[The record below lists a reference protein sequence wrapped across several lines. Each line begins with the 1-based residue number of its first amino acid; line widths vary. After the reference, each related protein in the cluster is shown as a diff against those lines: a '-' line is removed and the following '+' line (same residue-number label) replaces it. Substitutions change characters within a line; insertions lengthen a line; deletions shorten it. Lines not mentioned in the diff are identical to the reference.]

1 MLFRG
6 LKSTRLSLDLVIFE
20 EFRILAT
27 TLQTFFCDLGREL
40 ITIKTMDFKYSLND
54 RPRAVAMVMY
64 ALQWLLIAVPI
75 VLTSAFVARMQYDTL
90 AEQTLYTQKLFA
102 VMGLTMIVQSLWGHR
117 LPLVAGPA
125 AVLLVGVMAAL
136 DASPAVIYTSMAVG
150 GTLVALLA
158 ATGWIKKIQPLF
170 TPRISIVM
178 MALIAFTI
186 VPVFLRLI
194 FADADHYGLSFVMA
208 VVLSIA
214 MAVAN
219 NRLRGMWK
227 SAVVLLALIVGTA
240 AYCAVAGLPSLEGAT
255 AKGVG
260 SLWIAPKFDVGVM
273 LAFLICYIALLINE
287 LGSIQSV
294 SAFVEADDVP
304 KRSTRGVA
312 LTGVMNI
319 VAGAMG
325 VLGPVDY
332 TLSPGVIAA
341 TGCASRY
348 PLVLTGV
355 GLVLCALFP
364 QFVAVLSAIPSPV
377 MGVVLLYL
385 MAAQVAAAFQM
396 SGTAAAAKEF
406 NGALTIGLPIMLAL
420 VVSFMPAEVSAALP
434 AVLRPIVG
442 NGFVMGVIVVMVL
455 EHVIFRKK

>member
-1 MLFRG
+1 
-6 LKSTRLSLDLVIFE
+6 
-20 EFRILAT
+20 
-27 TLQTFFCDLGREL
+27 
-40 ITIKTMDFKYSLND
+40 MDFKYSLND
-54 RPRAVAMVMY
+54 RPRAAAMVMY
-64 ALQWLLIAVPI
+64 AVQWLLIAVPV
-75 VLTSAFVARMQYDTL
+75 VLTSAFVARLQYDTL

-125 AVLLVGVMAAL
+125 AVLLVGVMASI
-136 DASPAVIYTSMAVG
+136 ASSPEVIYTSIAVG
-150 GTLVALLA
+150 GALVALLA
-158 ATGWIKKIQPLF
+158 TTGWIKKLQPLF
-170 TPRISIVM
+170 THRISIVM

-194 FADADHYGLSFVMA
+194 FADAEHYGLSFVMA
-208 VVLSIA
+208 VVLSLA
-214 MAVAN
+214 MVVAN

-227 SAVVLLALIVGTA
+227 SAVVLIALVVGSA
-240 AYCAVAGLPSLEGAT
+240 AYFAFAGLPSLEGAT
-255 AKGVG
+255 AAGAG
-260 SLWIAPKFDVGVM
+260 RLFITPKFDVGVIV
-273 LAFLICYIALLINE
+273 AFLICYIALLINE
-287 LGSIQSV
+287 LGSVQSV
-294 SAFVEADDVP
+294 SAYVEADNVP

-312 LTGVMNI
+312 LTGVMNV

-355 GLVLCALFP
+355 GLVICALFP
-364 QFVAVLSAIPSPV
+364 QLVAMLSAIPSPV

-385 MAAQVAAAFQM
+385 MAAQVAATFQM
-396 SGTAAAAKEF
+396 SGTMSAAKDF

-420 VVSFMPAEVSAALP
+420 VVAFLPAEVSEALP

-442 NGFVMGVIVVMVL
+442 NGFVMGVIVVLVM
-455 EHVIFRKK
+455 EHVIFRKRRNANGGER

>member
-1 MLFRG
+1 
-6 LKSTRLSLDLVIFE
+6 
-20 EFRILAT
+20 
-27 TLQTFFCDLGREL
+27 
-40 ITIKTMDFKYSLND
+40 MDFKYSLND
-54 RPRAVAMVMY
+54 RPRAAAMVMY
-64 ALQWLLIAVPI
+64 AVQWLLIAVPV
-75 VLTSAFVARMQYDTL
+75 VLTSAFVARLQYDTL

-125 AVLLVGVMAAL
+125 AVLLVGVMASISS
-136 DASPAVIYTSMAVG
+136 SPEVIYTSIAVG
-150 GTLVALLA
+150 GALVALLA
-158 ATGWIKKIQPLF
+158 TTGWIKKLQPLF

-194 FADADHYGLSFVMA
+194 FADAEHYGLSFVMA
-208 VVLSIA
+208 LVLSIA
-214 MAVAN
+214 MVVAN

-227 SAVVLLALIVGTA
+227 SAVVLIALVVGSA
-240 AYCAVAGLPSLEGAT
+240 AYFAFAGLPSLEGAT
-255 AKGVG
+255 AAGAG
-260 SLWIAPKFDVGVM
+260 RLFITPKFDVGVIV
-273 LAFLICYIALLINE
+273 AFLICYIALLINE
-287 LGSIQSV
+287 LGSVQSV
-294 SAFVEADDVP
+294 SAYVEADNVP

-312 LTGVMNI
+312 LTGVMNV
-319 VAGAMG
+319 VAGALG

-355 GLVLCALFP
+355 GLVICALFP
-364 QFVAVLSAIPSPV
+364 QLVAVLSAIPSPV

-396 SGTAAAAKEF
+396 SGTMSAAKDF

-420 VVSFMPAEVSAALP
+420 VVAFLPAEVSAALP

-442 NGFVMGVIVVMVL
+442 NGFVMGVIVVLVM
-455 EHVIFRKK
+455 EHVIFRKRGGK

>member
-1 MLFRG
+1 M
-6 LKSTRLSLDLVIFE
+6 
-20 EFRILAT
+20 
-27 TLQTFFCDLGREL
+27 
-40 ITIKTMDFKYSLND
+40 MDFKYSLND

-125 AVLLVGVMAAL
+125 AVLLVGVMAAM

-150 GTLVALLA
+150 GGVVALLA

-194 FADADHYGLSFVMA
+194 FADANHYMLSFAMA

-219 NRLRGMWK
+219 NCLRGMWK
-227 SAVVLLALIVGTA
+227 SVMVLLALIVGTA
-240 AYCAVAGLPSLEGAT
+240 VYCAVAGLPSLEGAT
-255 AKGVG
+255 AVSEG
-260 SLWIAPKFDVGVM
+260 SIFLAPKFDVGVIV
-273 LAFLICYIALLINE
+273 AFLICYVALLINE
-287 LGSIQSV
+287 LGSVQSV
-294 SAFVEADDVP
+294 AAYVEADDVP

-312 LTGVMNI
+312 MTGVMNV
-319 VAGAMG
+319 VAGLLG

-348 PLVLTGV
+348 PLALTGV
-355 GLVLCALFP
+355 GLVICALFP
-364 QFVAVLSAIPSPV
+364 QLVAVLAAIPSPV

-385 MAAQVAAAFQM
+385 MAAQVAASFQM
-396 SGTAAAAKEF
+396 SGTATAAKDF
-406 NGALTIGLPIMLAL
+406 NGALTIGLPIMLSL
-420 VVSFMPAEVSAALP
+420 VISFMPAEVTAIIPSF
-434 AVLRPIVG
+434 LRPILG
-442 NGFVMGVIVVMVL
+442 NGFVMGVIVVLLL
-455 EHVIFRKK
+455 EHVIFRPRRNSNRPITDKE

>member
-1 MLFRG
+1 
-6 LKSTRLSLDLVIFE
+6 
-20 EFRILAT
+20 
-27 TLQTFFCDLGREL
+27 
-40 ITIKTMDFKYSLND
+40 MDFKYSLND
-54 RPRAVAMVMY
+54 RPRAAAMVMY
-64 ALQWLLIAVPI
+64 AVQWLLIAVPV
-75 VLTSAFVARMQYDTL
+75 VLTSAFVARLQYDTL

-125 AVLLVGVMAAL
+125 AVLLVGVMASISS
-136 DASPAVIYTSMAVG
+136 SPEVIYTSIAVG
-150 GTLVALLA
+150 GALVALLA
-158 ATGWIKKIQPLF
+158 TTGWIKKLQPLF

-194 FADADHYGLSFVMA
+194 FADTEHYGLSFVMA
-208 VVLSIA
+208 LVLSIA

-219 NRLRGMWK
+219 NSLRGMWK
-227 SAVVLLALIVGTA
+227 SAVVLIALVVGS
-240 AYCAVAGLPSLEGAT
+240 AVYFAFAGLPSLEGAT
-255 AKGVG
+255 AAGAG
-260 SLWIAPKFDVGVM
+260 RLFITPKFDVGVIV
-273 LAFLICYIALLINE
+273 AFLICYIALLINE

-294 SAFVEADDVP
+294 SAYVEADNVP

-312 LTGVMNI
+312 LTGVMNV

-355 GLVLCALFP
+355 GLVICALFP
-364 QFVAVLSAIPSPV
+364 QLVAVLSAIPSPV

-385 MAAQVAAAFQM
+385 MAAQVAATFQM
-396 SGTAAAAKEF
+396 SGTMSAARDF

-420 VVSFMPAEVSAALP
+420 VVSFLPAEVSAALP

-442 NGFVMGVIVVMVL
+442 NGFVMGVIVVLVM
-455 EHVIFRKK
+455 EHVIFRKRRNDEK

>member
-1 MLFRG
+1 
-6 LKSTRLSLDLVIFE
+6 
-20 EFRILAT
+20 
-27 TLQTFFCDLGREL
+27 
-40 ITIKTMDFKYSLND
+40 MDFKYSLND
-54 RPRAVAMVMY
+54 RPRVVPMIMY

-75 VLTSAFVARMQYDTL
+75 VLTSAFVARLQYDTL

-125 AVLLVGVMAAL
+125 AVLLVGVMASISS
-136 DASPAVIYTSMAVG
+136 SPEVIYTSIAVG
-150 GTLVALLA
+150 GALVALLA
-158 ATGWIKKIQPLF
+158 TTGWIKKLQPLF

-194 FADADHYGLSFVMA
+194 FADAEHYGLSFVMA
-208 VVLSIA
+208 LVLSIA
-214 MAVAN
+214 MVVAN

-227 SAVVLLALIVGTA
+227 SAVVLIALVVGSA
-240 AYCAVAGLPSLEGAT
+240 AYFAFAGLPSLEGAT
-255 AKGVG
+255 AAGAG
-260 SLWIAPKFDVGVM
+260 RLFITPKFDVGVIV
-273 LAFLICYIALLINE
+273 AFLICYIALLINE
-287 LGSIQSV
+287 LGSVQSV
-294 SAFVEADDVP
+294 SAYVEADNVP

-312 LTGVMNI
+312 LTGVMNV
-319 VAGAMG
+319 VAGALG

-355 GLVLCALFP
+355 GLVICALFP
-364 QFVAVLSAIPSPV
+364 QLVAVLSAIPSPV

-396 SGTAAAAKEF
+396 SGTMSAAKDF

-420 VVSFMPAEVSAALP
+420 VVAFLPAEVSAALP

-442 NGFVMGVIVVMVL
+442 NGFVMGVIVVLVM
-455 EHVIFRKK
+455 EHVIFRKRRNDEK

>member
-1 MLFRG
+1 M
-6 LKSTRLSLDLVIFE
+6 
-20 EFRILAT
+20 
-27 TLQTFFCDLGREL
+27 
-40 ITIKTMDFKYSLND
+40 MDFKYSLND

-75 VLTSAFVARMQYDTL
+75 VLTSAFVARVQYDTL

-150 GTLVALLA
+150 GGVVALLA

-194 FADADHYGLSFVMA
+194 FADANHYVLSFAMA

-219 NRLRGMWK
+219 NCLRGMWK
-227 SAVVLLALIVGTA
+227 SVMVLLALLVGTA
-240 AYCAVAGLPSLEGAT
+240 VYCAVAGLPSLEGAT
-255 AKGVG
+255 SVSEG
-260 SLWIAPKFDVGVM
+260 SIFLAPKFDVGVIV
-273 LAFLICYIALLINE
+273 AFLICYVALLINE
-287 LGSIQSV
+287 LGSVQSV
-294 SAFVEADDVP
+294 SAYVEADDVP

-312 LTGVMNI
+312 MTGVMNV
-319 VAGAMG
+319 VAGLLG

-355 GLVLCALFP
+355 GLVVCALSP
-364 QFVAVLSAIPSPV
+364 QLVAVLAAIPSPV

-385 MAAQVAAAFQM
+385 MAAQVAASFQM
-396 SGTAAAAKEF
+396 SGTATAAKDF
-406 NGALTIGLPIMLAL
+406 NGALTIGLPIMLSL
-420 VVSFMPAEVSAALP
+420 VISFMPAEVTAIIPSF
-434 AVLRPIVG
+434 LRPILG
-442 NGFVMGVIVVMVL
+442 NGFVMGVVVVLLL
-455 EHVIFRKK
+455 EHVIFRPRRNSNRPTTDKE

>member
-1 MLFRG
+1 
-6 LKSTRLSLDLVIFE
+6 
-20 EFRILAT
+20 
-27 TLQTFFCDLGREL
+27 
-40 ITIKTMDFKYSLND
+40 MDFKYSLND
-54 RPRAVAMVMY
+54 RPRAAAMVMY
-64 ALQWLLIAVPI
+64 AVQWLLIAVPV
-75 VLTSAFVARMQYDTL
+75 VLTSAFVARLQYDTL

-125 AVLLVGVMAAL
+125 AVLLVGVMASISS
-136 DASPAVIYTSMAVG
+136 SPEVIYTSIAVG
-150 GTLVALLA
+150 GALVALLA
-158 ATGWIKKIQPLF
+158 TTGWIKKLQPLF

-194 FADADHYGLSFVMA
+194 FADAEHYGLSFVMA
-208 VVLSIA
+208 LVLSIA
-214 MAVAN
+214 MVVAN

-227 SAVVLLALIVGTA
+227 SAVVLIALVVGSA
-240 AYCAVAGLPSLEGAT
+240 AYFAFAGLPSLEGAT
-255 AKGVG
+255 AAGAG
-260 SLWIAPKFDVGVM
+260 RMFITPKFDVGVIV
-273 LAFLICYIALLINE
+273 AFLICYIALLINE
-287 LGSIQSV
+287 LGSVQSV
-294 SAFVEADDVP
+294 SAYVEADNVP

-312 LTGVMNI
+312 LTGVMNV

-355 GLVLCALFP
+355 GLVICALFP
-364 QFVAVLSAIPSPV
+364 QLVAVLSAIPSPV

-396 SGTAAAAKEF
+396 SGTMSAAKDF

-420 VVSFMPAEVSAALP
+420 VVAFLPAEVSEALP

-442 NGFVMGVIVVMVL
+442 NGFVMGVIVVLVM
-455 EHVIFRKK
+455 EHVIFRKRRNANGVER

>member
-1 MLFRG
+1 
-6 LKSTRLSLDLVIFE
+6 
-20 EFRILAT
+20 
-27 TLQTFFCDLGREL
+27 
-40 ITIKTMDFKYSLND
+40 MDFKYSLND
-54 RPRAVAMVMY
+54 RPRVAAMVMY
-64 ALQWLLIAVPI
+64 AVQWLLIAVPV
-75 VLTSAFVARMQYDTL
+75 VLTSAFVARLQYDTL

-125 AVLLVGVMAAL
+125 AVLLVGVMASI
-136 DASPAVIYTSMAVG
+136 ASSPEVIYTSIAVG
-150 GTLVALLA
+150 GALVALLA
-158 ATGWIKKIQPLF
+158 TTGWIKKLQPLF

-194 FADADHYGLSFVMA
+194 FADAEHYGLSFVMA
-208 VVLSIA
+208 LVLSIA
-214 MAVAN
+214 MVVAN

-227 SAVVLLALIVGTA
+227 SAVVLIALVVGSA
-240 AYCAVAGLPSLEGAT
+240 AYFAFAGLPSLEGAT
-255 AKGVG
+255 AAGAG
-260 SLWIAPKFDVGVM
+260 RLFITPKFDVGVIV
-273 LAFLICYIALLINE
+273 AFLICYIALLINE
-287 LGSIQSV
+287 LGSVQSV
-294 SAFVEADDVP
+294 SAYVEADNVP

-312 LTGVMNI
+312 LTGVMNV

-355 GLVLCALFP
+355 GLVICALFP
-364 QFVAVLSAIPSPV
+364 QLVAVLSAIPSPV

-396 SGTAAAAKEF
+396 SGTMSAAKDF

-420 VVSFMPAEVSAALP
+420 VVAFLPAEVSAALP

-442 NGFVMGVIVVMVL
+442 NGFVMGVIVVLVM
-455 EHVIFRKK
+455 EHVIFRKRRNGEK

>member
-1 MLFRG
+1 
-6 LKSTRLSLDLVIFE
+6 
-20 EFRILAT
+20 
-27 TLQTFFCDLGREL
+27 
-40 ITIKTMDFKYSLND
+40 MDFKYSLND
-54 RPRAVAMVMY
+54 RPRAAAMVMY
-64 ALQWLLIAVPI
+64 AVQWLLIAVPV
-75 VLTSAFVARMQYDTL
+75 VLTSAFVARLQYDTL

-125 AVLLVGVMAAL
+125 AVLLVGVMASI
-136 DASPAVIYTSMAVG
+136 ASSPEVIYTSIAVG
-150 GTLVALLA
+150 GALVALLA
-158 ATGWIKKIQPLF
+158 TTGWIKKLQPLF

-194 FADADHYGLSFVMA
+194 FADAEHYGLSFVMA
-208 VVLSIA
+208 LVLSIA
-214 MAVAN
+214 MVVAN

-227 SAVVLLALIVGTA
+227 SAVVLIALVVGSA
-240 AYCAVAGLPSLEGAT
+240 AYFAFAGLPSLEGAT
-255 AKGVG
+255 AAGAG
-260 SLWIAPKFDVGVM
+260 RLFITPKFDVGVIV
-273 LAFLICYIALLINE
+273 AFLICYIALLINE
-287 LGSIQSV
+287 LGSVQSV
-294 SAFVEADDVP
+294 SAYVEADNVP

-312 LTGVMNI
+312 LTGVMNV
-319 VAGAMG
+319 VAGALG

-355 GLVLCALFP
+355 GLVICALFP
-364 QFVAVLSAIPSPV
+364 QLVALLSAIPSPV

-396 SGTAAAAKEF
+396 SGTMSAARDF

-420 VVSFMPAEVSAALP
+420 VVAFLPAEVSAALP

-442 NGFVMGVIVVMVL
+442 NGFVMGVIVVLVM
-455 EHVIFRKK
+455 EHVIFRKRRNDEK

>member
-1 MLFRG
+1 
-6 LKSTRLSLDLVIFE
+6 
-20 EFRILAT
+20 
-27 TLQTFFCDLGREL
+27 
-40 ITIKTMDFKYSLND
+40 MDFKYSLND
-54 RPRAVAMVMY
+54 RPRAAAMVMY
-64 ALQWLLIAVPI
+64 AVQWLLIAVPV
-75 VLTSAFVARMQYDTL
+75 VLTSAFVARLQYDTL

-125 AVLLVGVMAAL
+125 AVLLVGVMASI
-136 DASPAVIYTSMAVG
+136 ASSPEVIYTSIAVG
-150 GTLVALLA
+150 GALVALLA
-158 ATGWIKKIQPLF
+158 TTGWIKKLQPLF

-194 FADADHYGLSFVMA
+194 FADAEHYGLSFVMA
-208 VVLSIA
+208 LVLSIA
-214 MAVAN
+214 MVVAN

-227 SAVVLLALIVGTA
+227 SAVVLIALVVGSA
-240 AYCAVAGLPSLEGAT
+240 AYFAFAGLPSLEGAT
-255 AKGVG
+255 AAGAG
-260 SLWIAPKFDVGVM
+260 RLFITPKFDVGVIV
-273 LAFLICYIALLINE
+273 AFLICYIALLINE
-287 LGSIQSV
+287 LGSVQSV
-294 SAFVEADDVP
+294 SAYVEADNVP

-312 LTGVMNI
+312 LTGVMNV

-355 GLVLCALFP
+355 GLVICALFP
-364 QFVAVLSAIPSPV
+364 QLVAVLSAIPSPV

-396 SGTAAAAKEF
+396 SGTMSAAKDF

-420 VVSFMPAEVSAALP
+420 VVAFLPTEVSAALP

-442 NGFVMGVIVVMVL
+442 NGFVMGVIVVLVM
-455 EHVIFRKK
+455 EHVIFRKRGGK

>member
-1 MLFRG
+1 
-6 LKSTRLSLDLVIFE
+6 
-20 EFRILAT
+20 
-27 TLQTFFCDLGREL
+27 
-40 ITIKTMDFKYSLND
+40 MDFKYSLND
-54 RPRAVAMVMY
+54 RPRAAAMVMY
-64 ALQWLLIAVPI
+64 AVQWLLIAVPV
-75 VLTSAFVARMQYDTL
+75 VLTSAFVARLQYDTL

-125 AVLLVGVMAAL
+125 AVLLVGVMASI
-136 DASPAVIYTSMAVG
+136 ASSPEVIYTSIAVG
-150 GTLVALLA
+150 GALVALLA
-158 ATGWIKKIQPLF
+158 TTGWIKKLQPLF

-194 FADADHYGLSFVMA
+194 FADAEHYGLSFVMA
-208 VVLSIA
+208 LVLSIA
-214 MAVAN
+214 MVVAN

-227 SAVVLLALIVGTA
+227 SAVVLIALVVGSA
-240 AYCAVAGLPSLEGAT
+240 AYFAFAGLPSLEGAT
-255 AKGVG
+255 AAGAG
-260 SLWIAPKFDVGVM
+260 RLFITPKFDVGVIV
-273 LAFLICYIALLINE
+273 AFLICYIALLINE
-287 LGSIQSV
+287 LGSVQSV
-294 SAFVEADDVP
+294 SAYVEADNVP

-312 LTGVMNI
+312 LTGVMNV

-355 GLVLCALFP
+355 GLVICALFP
-364 QFVAVLSAIPSPV
+364 QLVALLSAIPSPV

-396 SGTAAAAKEF
+396 SGTMSAAKDF

-420 VVSFMPAEVSAALP
+420 VVAFLPAEVSAALP

-442 NGFVMGVIVVMVL
+442 NGFVMGVIVVLVM
-455 EHVIFRKK
+455 EHVIFRKRGGK

>member
-1 MLFRG
+1 
-6 LKSTRLSLDLVIFE
+6 
-20 EFRILAT
+20 
-27 TLQTFFCDLGREL
+27 
-40 ITIKTMDFKYSLND
+40 MDFKYSLND
-54 RPRAVAMVMY
+54 RPRAAAMVMY
-64 ALQWLLIAVPI
+64 AVQWLLIAVPV
-75 VLTSAFVARMQYDTL
+75 VLTSAFVARLQYDTL

-125 AVLLVGVMAAL
+125 AVLLVGVMASISS
-136 DASPAVIYTSMAVG
+136 SPEVIYTSIAVG
-150 GTLVALLA
+150 GALVALLA
-158 ATGWIKKIQPLF
+158 TTGWIKKLQPLF

-194 FADADHYGLSFVMA
+194 FADAEHYGLSFVMA
-208 VVLSIA
+208 LVLSIA
-214 MAVAN
+214 MVVAN

-227 SAVVLLALIVGTA
+227 SVVVLIALVVGSA
-240 AYCAVAGLPSLEGAT
+240 AYFAFAGLPSLEGAT
-255 AKGVG
+255 AAGAG
-260 SLWIAPKFDVGVM
+260 RLFITPKFDVGVIV
-273 LAFLICYIALLINE
+273 AFLICYIALLINE
-287 LGSIQSV
+287 LGSVQSV
-294 SAFVEADDVP
+294 SAYVEADNVP

-312 LTGVMNI
+312 LTGVMNV
-319 VAGAMG
+319 VAGALG

-355 GLVLCALFP
+355 GLVICALFP
-364 QFVAVLSAIPSPV
+364 QLVAVLSAIPSPV

-385 MAAQVAAAFQM
+385 MGAQVAAAFQM
-396 SGTAAAAKEF
+396 SGTMSAAKDF

-420 VVSFMPAEVSAALP
+420 VVAFLPAEVSAALP

-442 NGFVMGVIVVMVL
+442 NGFVMGVIVVLVM
-455 EHVIFRKK
+455 EHVIFRKRRN

>member
-1 MLFRG
+1 
-6 LKSTRLSLDLVIFE
+6 
-20 EFRILAT
+20 
-27 TLQTFFCDLGREL
+27 
-40 ITIKTMDFKYSLND
+40 MDFKYSLND
-54 RPRAVAMVMY
+54 RPRAAAMVMY
-64 ALQWLLIAVPI
+64 AVQWLLIAVPV
-75 VLTSAFVARMQYDTL
+75 VLTSAFVARLQYDTL

-125 AVLLVGVMAAL
+125 AVLLVGVMASISS
-136 DASPAVIYTSMAVG
+136 SPEVIYTSIAVG
-150 GTLVALLA
+150 GALVALLA
-158 ATGWIKKIQPLF
+158 TTGWIKKLQPLF

-194 FADADHYGLSFVMA
+194 FADAEHYGLSFVMA
-208 VVLSIA
+208 LVLSIA
-214 MAVAN
+214 MVVAN

-227 SAVVLLALIVGTA
+227 SAVVLIALVVGSA
-240 AYCAVAGLPSLEGAT
+240 AYFAFAGLPSLEGAT
-255 AKGVG
+255 AAGAG
-260 SLWIAPKFDVGVM
+260 RLFITPKFDVGVIV
-273 LAFLICYIALLINE
+273 AFLICYIALLINE
-287 LGSIQSV
+287 LGSVQSV
-294 SAFVEADDVP
+294 SAYVEADNVP

-312 LTGVMNI
+312 LTGVMNV

-355 GLVLCALFP
+355 GLVICALFP
-364 QFVAVLSAIPSPV
+364 QLVAMLSAIPSPV

-396 SGTAAAAKEF
+396 SGTMSAAKDF

-420 VVSFMPAEVSAALP
+420 VVAFLPAEVSTALP

-442 NGFVMGVIVVMVL
+442 NGFVMGVIVVLVM
-455 EHVIFRKK
+455 EHVIFRKRRNDEK

>member
-1 MLFRG
+1 
-6 LKSTRLSLDLVIFE
+6 
-20 EFRILAT
+20 
-27 TLQTFFCDLGREL
+27 
-40 ITIKTMDFKYSLND
+40 MDFKYSLND
-54 RPRAVAMVMY
+54 RPRAAAMVMY
-64 ALQWLLIAVPI
+64 AVQWLLIAVPV
-75 VLTSAFVARMQYDTL
+75 VLTSAFVARLQYDTL

-125 AVLLVGVMAAL
+125 AVLLVGVMASI
-136 DASPAVIYTSMAVG
+136 ASSPEVIYTSIAVG
-150 GTLVALLA
+150 GALVALLA
-158 ATGWIKKIQPLF
+158 TTGWIKKLQPLF

-194 FADADHYGLSFVMA
+194 FADAEHYGLSFVMA
-208 VVLSIA
+208 VVLSLA
-214 MAVAN
+214 MVVAN

-227 SAVVLLALIVGTA
+227 SAVVLIALVVGSA
-240 AYCAVAGLPSLEGAT
+240 AYFAFAGLPSLEGAT
-255 AKGVG
+255 AAGAG
-260 SLWIAPKFDVGVM
+260 RLFITPKFDVGVIV
-273 LAFLICYIALLINE
+273 AFLICYIALLINE
-287 LGSIQSV
+287 LGSVQSV
-294 SAFVEADDVP
+294 SAYVEADNVP

-312 LTGVMNI
+312 LTGVMNV

-355 GLVLCALFP
+355 GLVICALFP
-364 QFVAVLSAIPSPV
+364 QLVAVLSAIPSPV

-396 SGTAAAAKEF
+396 SGTMSAAKDF

-420 VVSFMPAEVSAALP
+420 VVAFLPAEVSEALP

-442 NGFVMGVIVVMVL
+442 NGFVMGVIVVLVM
-455 EHVIFRKK
+455 EHVIFRKRRNANGVER

>member
-1 MLFRG
+1 
-6 LKSTRLSLDLVIFE
+6 
-20 EFRILAT
+20 
-27 TLQTFFCDLGREL
+27 
-40 ITIKTMDFKYSLND
+40 MDFKYSLND
-54 RPRAVAMVMY
+54 RPRAAAMVMY
-64 ALQWLLIAVPI
+64 AVQWLLIAVPV
-75 VLTSAFVARMQYDTL
+75 VLTSAFVARLQYDTL

-125 AVLLVGVMAAL
+125 AVLLVGVMASI
-136 DASPAVIYTSMAVG
+136 ASSPEVIYTSIAVG
-150 GTLVALLA
+150 GALVALLA
-158 ATGWIKKIQPLF
+158 TTGWIKKLQPLF

-194 FADADHYGLSFVMA
+194 FADAEHYGLSFVMA
-208 VVLSIA
+208 LVLSIA
-214 MAVAN
+214 MVVAN

-227 SAVVLLALIVGTA
+227 SAVVLIALVVGSA
-240 AYCAVAGLPSLEGAT
+240 AYFAFAGLPSLAGAT
-255 AKGVG
+255 AAGAG
-260 SLWIAPKFDVGVM
+260 RLFITPKFDVGVIV
-273 LAFLICYIALLINE
+273 AFLICYIALLINE
-287 LGSIQSV
+287 LGSVQSV
-294 SAFVEADDVP
+294 SAYVEADNVP

-312 LTGVMNI
+312 LTGVMNV
-319 VAGAMG
+319 VAGALG

-355 GLVLCALFP
+355 GLVICALFP
-364 QFVAVLSAIPSPV
+364 QLVAVLSAIPSPV

-396 SGTAAAAKEF
+396 SGTMSAAKDF

-420 VVSFMPAEVSAALP
+420 VVAFLPAEVSAALP

-442 NGFVMGVIVVMVL
+442 NGFVMGVIVVLVM
-455 EHVIFRKK
+455 EHVIFRKRRNDEK

>member
-1 MLFRG
+1 
-6 LKSTRLSLDLVIFE
+6 
-20 EFRILAT
+20 
-27 TLQTFFCDLGREL
+27 
-40 ITIKTMDFKYSLND
+40 MDFKYSLND
-54 RPRAVAMVMY
+54 RPRAAAMVMY
-64 ALQWLLIAVPI
+64 AVQWLLIAVPV
-75 VLTSAFVARMQYDTL
+75 VLTSAFVARLQYDTL

-125 AVLLVGVMAAL
+125 AVLLVGVMASISS
-136 DASPAVIYTSMAVG
+136 SPEVIYTSIAVG
-150 GTLVALLA
+150 GALVALLA
-158 ATGWIKKIQPLF
+158 TTGWIKKLQPLF

-194 FADADHYGLSFVMA
+194 FADAEHYGLSFVMSL
-208 VVLSIA
+208 VLSIA
-214 MAVAN
+214 MVVAN

-227 SAVVLLALIVGTA
+227 SAVVLIALVVGSA
-240 AYCAVAGLPSLEGAT
+240 AYFAFAGLPSLEGAT
-255 AKGVG
+255 AAGAG
-260 SLWIAPKFDVGVM
+260 RLFITPKFDVGVIV
-273 LAFLICYIALLINE
+273 AFLICYIALLINE
-287 LGSIQSV
+287 LGSVQSV
-294 SAFVEADDVP
+294 SAYVEADNVP

-312 LTGVMNI
+312 LTGVMNV

-355 GLVLCALFP
+355 GLVICALFP
-364 QFVAVLSAIPSPV
+364 QLVAVLSAIPSPV

-396 SGTAAAAKEF
+396 SGTMSAAKDF

-420 VVSFMPAEVSAALP
+420 VVAFLPAEVSAALP

-442 NGFVMGVIVVMVL
+442 NGFVMGVIVVLVM
-455 EHVIFRKK
+455 EHVIFRKRGGK

>member
-1 MLFRG
+1 
-6 LKSTRLSLDLVIFE
+6 
-20 EFRILAT
+20 
-27 TLQTFFCDLGREL
+27 
-40 ITIKTMDFKYSLND
+40 MDFKYSLND
-54 RPRAVAMVMY
+54 RPRAAAMVMY
-64 ALQWLLIAVPI
+64 AVQWLLIAVPV
-75 VLTSAFVARMQYDTL
+75 VLTSAFVARLQYDTL

-125 AVLLVGVMAAL
+125 AVLLVGVMASISS
-136 DASPAVIYTSMAVG
+136 SPEVIYTSIAVG
-150 GTLVALLA
+150 GALVALLA
-158 ATGWIKKIQPLF
+158 TTGWIKKLQPLF

-194 FADADHYGLSFVMA
+194 FADAEHYGLSFVMA
-208 VVLSIA
+208 LVLSIA
-214 MAVAN
+214 MVVAN

-227 SAVVLLALIVGTA
+227 SAVVLIALVVGSA
-240 AYCAVAGLPSLEGAT
+240 AYFAFAGLPSLEGAT
-255 AKGVG
+255 AAGAG
-260 SLWIAPKFDVGVM
+260 RLFITPKFDVGVIV
-273 LAFLICYIALLINE
+273 AFLICYVALLINE
-287 LGSIQSV
+287 LGSVQSV
-294 SAFVEADDVP
+294 SAYVEADNVP

-312 LTGVMNI
+312 LTGVMNV

-355 GLVLCALFP
+355 GLVICALFP
-364 QFVAVLSAIPSPV
+364 QLVAVLSAIPSPV

-396 SGTAAAAKEF
+396 SGTMSAARDF

-420 VVSFMPAEVSAALP
+420 VVAFLPAEVSAALP

-442 NGFVMGVIVVMVL
+442 NGFVMGVIVVLVM
-455 EHVIFRKK
+455 EHVIFRKRGGK

>member
-1 MLFRG
+1 
-6 LKSTRLSLDLVIFE
+6 
-20 EFRILAT
+20 
-27 TLQTFFCDLGREL
+27 
-40 ITIKTMDFKYSLND
+40 MDFKYSLND
-54 RPRAVAMVMY
+54 RPRAAAMVMY
-64 ALQWLLIAVPI
+64 AVQWLLIAVPV
-75 VLTSAFVARMQYDTL
+75 VLTSAFVARLQYDTL

-125 AVLLVGVMAAL
+125 AVLLVGVMASI
-136 DASPAVIYTSMAVG
+136 ASSPEVIYTSIAVG
-150 GTLVALLA
+150 GALVALLA
-158 ATGWIKKIQPLF
+158 TTGWIKKLQPLF

-194 FADADHYGLSFVMA
+194 FADAEHYGLSFVMA
-208 VVLSIA
+208 LVLSIA
-214 MAVAN
+214 MVVAN

-227 SAVVLLALIVGTA
+227 SAVVLIALVVGSA
-240 AYCAVAGLPSLEGAT
+240 AYFAFAGLPSLEGAT
-255 AKGVG
+255 AAGAG
-260 SLWIAPKFDVGVM
+260 RLFITPKFDVGVIV
-273 LAFLICYIALLINE
+273 AFLICYIALLINE
-287 LGSIQSV
+287 LGSVQSV
-294 SAFVEADDVP
+294 SAYVEADNVP

-312 LTGVMNI
+312 LTGVMNV
-319 VAGAMG
+319 VAGALG

-355 GLVLCALFP
+355 GLVICALFP
-364 QFVAVLSAIPSPV
+364 QLVAMLSAIPSPV

-396 SGTAAAAKEF
+396 SGTMSAAKDF

-420 VVSFMPAEVSAALP
+420 VVAFLPAEVSAALP

-442 NGFVMGVIVVMVL
+442 NGFVMGVIVVLVM
-455 EHVIFRKK
+455 EHVIFRKRGGK

>member
-1 MLFRG
+1 
-6 LKSTRLSLDLVIFE
+6 
-20 EFRILAT
+20 
-27 TLQTFFCDLGREL
+27 
-40 ITIKTMDFKYSLND
+40 MDFKYSLND

-64 ALQWLLIAVPI
+64 ALQWLLIAVPV
-75 VLTSAFVARMQYDTL
+75 VLTSAFIARLQYDTL

-125 AVLLVGVMAAL
+125 AVLLVGVMAAM

-150 GTLVALLA
+150 GGVVALLA

-194 FADADHYGLSFVMA
+194 FADANHYVLSFAMA

-219 NRLRGMWK
+219 NCLRGMWK
-227 SAVVLLALIVGTA
+227 SVMVLLALIVGTA
-240 AYCAVAGLPSLEGAT
+240 VYCAVAGLPSLEGAT
-255 AKGVG
+255 AVSEG
-260 SLWIAPKFDVGVM
+260 SIFLAPKFDVGVIV
-273 LAFLICYIALLINE
+273 AFLICYVALLINE
-287 LGSIQSV
+287 LGSVQSV
-294 SAFVEADDVP
+294 AAYVEADDVP

-312 LTGVMNI
+312 MTGVMNV
-319 VAGAMG
+319 VAGLLG

-348 PLVLTGV
+348 PLALTGV
-355 GLVLCALFP
+355 GLVICALFP
-364 QFVAVLSAIPSPV
+364 QLVAVLAAIPSPV

-385 MAAQVAAAFQM
+385 MAAQVAASFQM
-396 SGTAAAAKEF
+396 SGTATAAKDF
-406 NGALTIGLPIMLAL
+406 NGALTIGLPIMLSL
-420 VVSFMPAEVSAALP
+420 VISFMPAEVTAIIPSF
-434 AVLRPIVG
+434 LRPILG
-442 NGFVMGVIVVMVL
+442 NGFVMGVIVVLLL
-455 EHVIFRKK
+455 EHVIFRPRRNSNRPTTDKE

>member
-1 MLFRG
+1 
-6 LKSTRLSLDLVIFE
+6 
-20 EFRILAT
+20 
-27 TLQTFFCDLGREL
+27 
-40 ITIKTMDFKYSLND
+40 MDFKYSLND
-54 RPRAVAMVMY
+54 RPRAAAMVMY
-64 ALQWLLIAVPI
+64 AVQWLLIAVPV
-75 VLTSAFVARMQYDTL
+75 VLTSAFVARLQYDTL

-125 AVLLVGVMAAL
+125 AVLLVGVMASISS
-136 DASPAVIYTSMAVG
+136 SPEVIYTSIAVG
-150 GTLVALLA
+150 GVLVALLA
-158 ATGWIKKIQPLF
+158 TTGWIKKLQPLF

-194 FADADHYGLSFVMA
+194 FADAEHYGLSFVMA
-208 VVLSIA
+208 LVLSIA
-214 MAVAN
+214 MVVAN

-227 SAVVLLALIVGTA
+227 SAVVLIALVVGS
-240 AYCAVAGLPSLEGAT
+240 AVYFAFAGLPSLEGAT
-255 AKGVG
+255 AAGVG
-260 SLWIAPKFDVGVM
+260 RLFITPKFDVGVIV
-273 LAFLICYIALLINE
+273 AFLICYIALLINE
-287 LGSIQSV
+287 LGSVQSV
-294 SAFVEADDVP
+294 SAYVEADNVP

-312 LTGVMNI
+312 LTGVMNV

-355 GLVLCALFP
+355 GLVICALFP
-364 QFVAVLSAIPSPV
+364 QLVAVLSAIPSPV

-396 SGTAAAAKEF
+396 SGTMSVAKDF

-420 VVSFMPAEVSAALP
+420 VVAFLPAEVSAALP

-442 NGFVMGVIVVMVL
+442 NGFVMGVIVVLVM
-455 EHVIFRKK
+455 EHVIFRKKN

>member
-1 MLFRG
+1 
-6 LKSTRLSLDLVIFE
+6 
-20 EFRILAT
+20 
-27 TLQTFFCDLGREL
+27 
-40 ITIKTMDFKYSLND
+40 MDFKYSLND
-54 RPRAVAMVMY
+54 RPRAAAMVMY
-64 ALQWLLIAVPI
+64 ALQWLLIAVPV
-75 VLTSAFVARMQYDTL
+75 VLTSAFIARLQYDTL

-102 VMGLTMIVQSLWGHR
+102 AMGLTMIIQSLWGHR

-125 AVLLVGVMAAL
+125 AVLLVGVMATI
-136 DASPAVIYTSMAVG
+136 DSSPEVIYTSIAVG
-150 GTLVALLA
+150 GALVALLA
-158 ATGWIKKIQPLF
+158 TTGWIKKLQPLF

-194 FADADHYGLSFVMA
+194 FADAEHYGLSLVMA

-219 NRLRGMWK
+219 HRLRGMWK
-227 SAVVLLALIVGTA
+227 SAVVLIALVVGTA
-240 AYCAVAGLPSLEGAT
+240 IYFAIAGLPSLEGAT
-255 AKGVG
+255 AAGAG
-260 SLWIAPKFDVGVM
+260 SLLIRPKFDVGVIV
-273 LAFLICYIALLINE
+273 AFLICYIALLINE

-294 SAFVEADDVP
+294 SAYVEADDVP

-312 LTGVMNI
+312 LTGVMN
-319 VAGAMG
+319 VVSGALG

-364 QFVAVLSAIPSPV
+364 QLVAVLSAIPSPV

-385 MAAQVAAAFQM
+385 MAAQVAATFQM
-396 SGTAAAAKEF
+396 SGTAAAAKDF

-420 VVSFMPAEVSAALP
+420 VVAFLPTEVSAAIP
-434 AVLRPIVG
+434 SVLRPIVG
-442 NGFVMGVIVVMVL
+442 NGFVMGVIVVVVL
-455 EHVIFRKK
+455 EHVIFRKRGTK

>member
-1 MLFRG
+1 M
-6 LKSTRLSLDLVIFE
+6 
-20 EFRILAT
+20 
-27 TLQTFFCDLGREL
+27 
-40 ITIKTMDFKYSLND
+40 
-54 RPRAVAMVMY
+54 
-64 ALQWLLIAVPI
+64 
-75 VLTSAFVARMQYDTL
+75 
-90 AEQTLYTQKLFA
+90 
-102 VMGLTMIVQSLWGHR
+102 
-117 LPLVAGPA
+117 
-125 AVLLVGVMAAL
+125 
-136 DASPAVIYTSMAVG
+136 
-150 GTLVALLA
+150 
-158 ATGWIKKIQPLF
+158 
-170 TPRISIVM
+170 
-178 MALIAFTI
+178 
-186 VPVFLRLI
+186 
-194 FADADHYGLSFVMA
+194 
-208 VVLSIA
+208 
-214 MAVAN
+214 
-219 NRLRGMWK
+219 
-227 SAVVLLALIVGTA
+227 
-240 AYCAVAGLPSLEGAT
+240 AGLPSLEGAT

-364 QFVAVLSAIPSPV
+364 QLVAVLSAIPSPV

>member
-1 MLFRG
+1 
-6 LKSTRLSLDLVIFE
+6 
-20 EFRILAT
+20 
-27 TLQTFFCDLGREL
+27 
-40 ITIKTMDFKYSLND
+40 MDFKYSLND
-54 RPRAVAMVMY
+54 RPRAAAMVMY
-64 ALQWLLIAVPI
+64 AVQWLLIAVPV
-75 VLTSAFVARMQYDTL
+75 VLTSAFVARLQYDTL

-125 AVLLVGVMAAL
+125 AVLLVGVMASI
-136 DASPAVIYTSMAVG
+136 ASSPEVIYTSIAVG
-150 GTLVALLA
+150 GALVALLA
-158 ATGWIKKIQPLF
+158 TTGWIKKLQPLF

-194 FADADHYGLSFVMA
+194 FADAEHYGLSFVMA
-208 VVLSIA
+208 LVLSIA
-214 MAVAN
+214 MVVAN

-227 SAVVLLALIVGTA
+227 SAVVLIALVVGSA
-240 AYCAVAGLPSLEGAT
+240 AYFAFAGLPSLEGAT
-255 AKGVG
+255 AAGAG
-260 SLWIAPKFDVGVM
+260 RLFITPKFDVGVIV
-273 LAFLICYIALLINE
+273 AFLICYIALLINE
-287 LGSIQSV
+287 LGSVQSV
-294 SAFVEADDVP
+294 SAYVEADNVP

-312 LTGVMNI
+312 LTGVMNV

-355 GLVLCALFP
+355 GLVICALFP
-364 QFVAVLSAIPSPV
+364 QLVAMLSAIPSPV

-396 SGTAAAAKEF
+396 SGTMSAAKDF

-420 VVSFMPAEVSAALP
+420 VVAFLPAEVSAALP

-442 NGFVMGVIVVMVL
+442 NGFVMGVIVVLVM
-455 EHVIFRKK
+455 EHVIFRKRGGK

>member
-1 MLFRG
+1 
-6 LKSTRLSLDLVIFE
+6 
-20 EFRILAT
+20 
-27 TLQTFFCDLGREL
+27 
-40 ITIKTMDFKYSLND
+40 MDFKYSLND
-54 RPRAVAMVMY
+54 RPRAAAMVMY
-64 ALQWLLIAVPI
+64 AVQWLLIAVPV
-75 VLTSAFVARMQYDTL
+75 VLTSAFVARLQYDTL

-125 AVLLVGVMAAL
+125 AVLLVGVMASISS
-136 DASPAVIYTSMAVG
+136 SPEVIYTSIAVG
-150 GTLVALLA
+150 GALVALLA
-158 ATGWIKKIQPLF
+158 TTGWIKKLQPLF

-194 FADADHYGLSFVMA
+194 FADAEHYGLSFVMA
-208 VVLSIA
+208 LVLSIA
-214 MAVAN
+214 MVVAN

-227 SAVVLLALIVGTA
+227 SAVVLIALVVGSA
-240 AYCAVAGLPSLEGAT
+240 AYFAFAGLPSLEGAT
-255 AKGVG
+255 AAGAG
-260 SLWIAPKFDVGVM
+260 RLFITPKFDVGVIV
-273 LAFLICYIALLINE
+273 AFLICYIALLINE
-287 LGSIQSV
+287 LGSVQSV
-294 SAFVEADDVP
+294 SAYVEADNVP

-312 LTGVMNI
+312 LTGVMNV

-325 VLGPVDY
+325 VLGPVDF

-355 GLVLCALFP
+355 GLVICALFP
-364 QFVAVLSAIPSPV
+364 QLVAMLSAIPSPV

-396 SGTAAAAKEF
+396 SGTMSAAKDF

-420 VVSFMPAEVSAALP
+420 VVAFLPAEVSAALP

-442 NGFVMGVIVVMVL
+442 NGFVMGVIVVLVM
-455 EHVIFRKK
+455 EHVIFRRRGGK

>member
-1 MLFRG
+1 
-6 LKSTRLSLDLVIFE
+6 
-20 EFRILAT
+20 
-27 TLQTFFCDLGREL
+27 
-40 ITIKTMDFKYSLND
+40 MDFKYSLND
-54 RPRAVAMVMY
+54 RPRAAAMVMY
-64 ALQWLLIAVPI
+64 ALQWLLIAVPV
-75 VLTSAFVARMQYDTL
+75 VLTSAFIARLQYDTL

-102 VMGLTMIVQSLWGHR
+102 VMGLTMIIQSLWGHR

-125 AVLLVGVMAAL
+125 AVLLVGVMATI
-136 DASPAVIYTSMAVG
+136 DASPEVIYTSIAVG
-150 GTLVALLA
+150 GALVALLA
-158 ATGWIKKIQPLF
+158 TTGWIKRLQPLF
-170 TPRISIVM
+170 SPRISIVM

-194 FADADHYGLSFVMA
+194 FADAEHYGFSLVLA

-227 SAVVLLALIVGTA
+227 SAVVLLALLVGTII
-240 AYCAVAGLPSLEGAT
+240 YFAVAGLPSLEGAT
-255 AKGVG
+255 AAGAG
-260 SLWIAPKFDVGVM
+260 SLLISPKFDVGVIV
-273 LAFLICYIALLINE
+273 AFMICYIALLINE

-294 SAFVEADDVP
+294 SAYVEADDVP
-304 KRSTRGVA
+304 RRSTRGVA
-312 LTGVMNI
+312 LTGVMNV
-319 VAGAMG
+319 VAGALG

-348 PLVLTGV
+348 PLVLAGV

-364 QFVAVLSAIPSPV
+364 QLVAVLSAIPSPV

-385 MAAQVAAAFQM
+385 MAAQVAASFQM
-396 SGTAAAAKEF
+396 SGTAAVAKDF

-420 VVSFMPAEVSAALP
+420 VVSFLPAEVSSTIP
-434 AVLRPIVG
+434 SVLRPIVG
-442 NGFVMGVIVVMVL
+442 NGFVMGVIVVLLL
-455 EHVIFRKK
+455 EHVIFRNRARK

>member
-1 MLFRG
+1 
-6 LKSTRLSLDLVIFE
+6 
-20 EFRILAT
+20 
-27 TLQTFFCDLGREL
+27 
-40 ITIKTMDFKYSLND
+40 MDFKYSLND
-54 RPRAVAMVMY
+54 RPRAAAMVMY
-64 ALQWLLIAVPI
+64 AVQWLLIAVPV
-75 VLTSAFVARMQYDTL
+75 VLTSAFVARLQYDTL

-125 AVLLVGVMAAL
+125 AVLLVGVMASI
-136 DASPAVIYTSMAVG
+136 ASSPEVIYTSIAVG
-150 GTLVALLA
+150 GALVALLA
-158 ATGWIKKIQPLF
+158 TTGWIKKLQPLF

-194 FADADHYGLSFVMA
+194 FADAEHYGLSFVMA
-208 VVLSIA
+208 LVLSIA
-214 MAVAN
+214 MVVAN

-227 SAVVLLALIVGTA
+227 SAVVLIALVVGSA
-240 AYCAVAGLPSLEGAT
+240 AYFAFAGLPSLEGAT
-255 AKGVG
+255 ATGAG
-260 SLWIAPKFDVGVM
+260 RLFITPKFDVGVIV
-273 LAFLICYIALLINE
+273 AFLICYIALLINE
-287 LGSIQSV
+287 LGSVQSV
-294 SAFVEADDVP
+294 SAYVEADNVP

-312 LTGVMNI
+312 LTGVMNV
-319 VAGAMG
+319 VAGALG

-355 GLVLCALFP
+355 GLVICALFP
-364 QFVAVLSAIPSPV
+364 QLVAVLSAIPSPV

-396 SGTAAAAKEF
+396 SGTMSAAKDF

-420 VVSFMPAEVSAALP
+420 VVAFLPAEVSAALP

-442 NGFVMGVIVVMVL
+442 NGFVMGVIVVLVM
-455 EHVIFRKK
+455 EHVIFRKRGGK

>member
-1 MLFRG
+1 M
-6 LKSTRLSLDLVIFE
+6 
-20 EFRILAT
+20 
-27 TLQTFFCDLGREL
+27 
-40 ITIKTMDFKYSLND
+40 MDFKYSLND

-150 GTLVALLA
+150 GGVVALLA

-194 FADADHYGLSFVMA
+194 FADANHYVLSFAMA

-219 NRLRGMWK
+219 NCLRGMWK
-227 SAVVLLALIVGTA
+227 SVMVLLALLVGTA
-240 AYCAVAGLPSLEGAT
+240 VYCAVAGLPSLEGAT
-255 AKGVG
+255 AVSEGAIF
-260 SLWIAPKFDVGVM
+260 LAPKFDVGVIV
-273 LAFLICYIALLINE
+273 AFLICYVALLINE
-287 LGSIQSV
+287 LGSVQSV
-294 SAFVEADDVP
+294 AAYVEADDVP

-312 LTGVMNI
+312 MTGVMNV
-319 VAGAMG
+319 VAGLLG

-348 PLVLTGV
+348 PLALTGV

-364 QFVAVLSAIPSPV
+364 QLVAVLAAIPSPV

-385 MAAQVAAAFQM
+385 MAAQVAASFQM
-396 SGTAAAAKEF
+396 SGTATAAKDF
-406 NGALTIGLPIMLAL
+406 NGALTIGLPIMLSL
-420 VVSFMPAEVSAALP
+420 VISFMPAEVTAIIPSF
-434 AVLRPIVG
+434 LRPILD
-442 NGFVMGVIVVMVL
+442 NGFVMGVIVVLLL
-455 EHVIFRKK
+455 EHVIFRPRRNSNRPTTDKE

>member
-1 MLFRG
+1 
-6 LKSTRLSLDLVIFE
+6 
-20 EFRILAT
+20 
-27 TLQTFFCDLGREL
+27 
-40 ITIKTMDFKYSLND
+40 MDFKYSLND
-54 RPRAVAMVMY
+54 RPRAAAMVMY
-64 ALQWLLIAVPI
+64 AVQWLLIAVPV
-75 VLTSAFVARMQYDTL
+75 VLTSAFVARLQYDTL

-125 AVLLVGVMAAL
+125 AVLLVGVMASI
-136 DASPAVIYTSMAVG
+136 ASSPEVIYTSIAVG
-150 GTLVALLA
+150 GALVALLA
-158 ATGWIKKIQPLF
+158 TTGWIKKLQPLF

-194 FADADHYGLSFVMA
+194 FADAEHYGLSFVMTL
-208 VVLSIA
+208 VLSIA
-214 MAVAN
+214 MVVAN

-227 SAVVLLALIVGTA
+227 SVVVLIALVVGSA
-240 AYCAVAGLPSLEGAT
+240 AYFAFAGLPSLEGAT
-255 AKGVG
+255 SAGAG
-260 SLWIAPKFDVGVM
+260 RLFITPKFDVGVIV
-273 LAFLICYIALLINE
+273 AFLICYIALLINE
-287 LGSIQSV
+287 LGSVQSV
-294 SAFVEADDVP
+294 SAYVEADNVP

-312 LTGVMNI
+312 LTGVMNV

-355 GLVLCALFP
+355 GLVICALFP
-364 QFVAVLSAIPSPV
+364 QLVAVLSAIPSPV

-396 SGTAAAAKEF
+396 SGTMSAAKDF

-420 VVSFMPAEVSAALP
+420 VVAFLPAEVSAALP
-434 AVLRPIVG
+434 AVLRPIVD
-442 NGFVMGVIVVMVL
+442 NGFVMGVIVVLVM
-455 EHVIFRKK
+455 EHVIFRKRRNDEK

>member
-1 MLFRG
+1 
-6 LKSTRLSLDLVIFE
+6 
-20 EFRILAT
+20 
-27 TLQTFFCDLGREL
+27 
-40 ITIKTMDFKYSLND
+40 MDFKYSLND
-54 RPRAVAMVMY
+54 RPRAAAMVMY
-64 ALQWLLIAVPI
+64 AVQWLLIAVPV
-75 VLTSAFVARMQYDTL
+75 VLTSAFVARLQYDTL

-125 AVLLVGVMAAL
+125 AVLLVGVMASI
-136 DASPAVIYTSMAVG
+136 ASSPEVIYTSIAVG
-150 GTLVALLA
+150 GALVALLA
-158 ATGWIKKIQPLF
+158 TTGWIKKLQPLF

-194 FADADHYGLSFVMA
+194 FADAEHYGLSFVMA
-208 VVLSIA
+208 LVLSIA
-214 MAVAN
+214 MVVAN

-227 SAVVLLALIVGTA
+227 SAVVLIALVVGSA
-240 AYCAVAGLPSLEGAT
+240 AYFAFAGLPSLEGAT
-255 AKGVG
+255 AAGAG
-260 SLWIAPKFDVGVM
+260 RLFITPKFDVGVIV
-273 LAFLICYIALLINE
+273 AFLICYIALLINE
-287 LGSIQSV
+287 LGSVQSV
-294 SAFVEADDVP
+294 SAYVEADNVP

-312 LTGVMNI
+312 LTGVMNV
-319 VAGAMG
+319 VAGALG

-355 GLVLCALFP
+355 GLVICALFP
-364 QFVAVLSAIPSPV
+364 QLVAVLSAIPSPV

-385 MAAQVAAAFQM
+385 MAAQVAATFQM
-396 SGTAAAAKEF
+396 SGTMSAAKDF

-420 VVSFMPAEVSAALP
+420 VVSFLPAEVSEALP

-442 NGFVMGVIVVMVL
+442 NGFVMGVIVVLVM
-455 EHVIFRKK
+455 EHVIFRKRRNANGGER

>member
-1 MLFRG
+1 
-6 LKSTRLSLDLVIFE
+6 
-20 EFRILAT
+20 
-27 TLQTFFCDLGREL
+27 
-40 ITIKTMDFKYSLND
+40 MDFKYSLND
-54 RPRAVAMVMY
+54 RPRAAAMVMY
-64 ALQWLLIAVPI
+64 AVQWLLIAVPV
-75 VLTSAFVARMQYDTL
+75 VLTSAFVARLQYDTL

-125 AVLLVGVMAAL
+125 AVLLVGVMASI
-136 DASPAVIYTSMAVG
+136 ASSPDVIYTSIAVG
-150 GTLVALLA
+150 GALVALLA
-158 ATGWIKKIQPLF
+158 TTGWIKTLQPLF

-194 FADADHYGLSFVMA
+194 FADAEHYGLSFVMA
-208 VVLSIA
+208 LVLSIA
-214 MAVAN
+214 MVVAN

-227 SAVVLLALIVGTA
+227 SAVVLIALVVGSA
-240 AYCAVAGLPSLEGAT
+240 AYFAFAGLPSLEGAT
-255 AKGVG
+255 AAGAG
-260 SLWIAPKFDVGVM
+260 RLFITPKFDVGVIV
-273 LAFLICYIALLINE
+273 AFLICYIALLINE
-287 LGSIQSV
+287 LGSVQSV
-294 SAFVEADDVP
+294 SAYVEADNVP

-312 LTGVMNI
+312 LTGVMSV

-332 TLSPGVIAA
+332 TRSPGVIAA

-355 GLVLCALFP
+355 GLVICALFP
-364 QFVAVLSAIPSPV
+364 QLVAVLSAIPSPV

-396 SGTAAAAKEF
+396 SGTMSAAKDF

-420 VVSFMPAEVSAALP
+420 VVAFLPAEVSAALP

-442 NGFVMGVIVVMVL
+442 NGFVMGVIVVLVM
-455 EHVIFRKK
+455 EHVIFRKRRNANGGER

>member
-1 MLFRG
+1 M
-6 LKSTRLSLDLVIFE
+6 
-20 EFRILAT
+20 
-27 TLQTFFCDLGREL
+27 
-40 ITIKTMDFKYSLND
+40 MDFKYSLND

-125 AVLLVGVMAAL
+125 AVLLVGVMAAM

-150 GTLVALLA
+150 GGVVALLA

-194 FADADHYGLSFVMA
+194 FADANHYVLSFAMA

-219 NRLRGMWK
+219 NCLRGMWK
-227 SAVVLLALIVGTA
+227 SVMVLLALIVGTA
-240 AYCAVAGLPSLEGAT
+240 VYCAVAGLPSLEGA
-255 AKGVG
+255 AAVSEG
-260 SLWIAPKFDVGVM
+260 SIFLAPKFDVGVIV
-273 LAFLICYIALLINE
+273 AFLICYVALLINE
-287 LGSIQSV
+287 LGSVQSV
-294 SAFVEADDVP
+294 AAYVEADDVP

-312 LTGVMNI
+312 MTGVMNV
-319 VAGAMG
+319 VAGLLG

-355 GLVLCALFP
+355 GLVICALFP
-364 QFVAVLSAIPSPV
+364 QLVAVLAAIPSPV

-385 MAAQVAAAFQM
+385 MAAQVAASFQM
-396 SGTAAAAKEF
+396 SGAATAAKDF
-406 NGALTIGLPIMLAL
+406 NGALTIGLPIMLSL
-420 VVSFMPAEVSAALP
+420 VISFMPAEVTAIIPSF
-434 AVLRPIVG
+434 LRPILG
-442 NGFVMGVIVVMVL
+442 NGFVMGVIVVLLL
-455 EHVIFRKK
+455 EHVIFRPRRNSNRPITGKE

>member
-1 MLFRG
+1 
-6 LKSTRLSLDLVIFE
+6 
-20 EFRILAT
+20 
-27 TLQTFFCDLGREL
+27 
-40 ITIKTMDFKYSLND
+40 MDFKYSLND
-54 RPRAVAMVMY
+54 RPRAASMVMY
-64 ALQWLLIAVPI
+64 AVQWLLIAVPV
-75 VLTSAFVARMQYDTL
+75 VLTSAFVARLQYDTL

-125 AVLLVGVMAAL
+125 AVLLVGVMASISS
-136 DASPAVIYTSMAVG
+136 SPEVIYTSIAVG
-150 GTLVALLA
+150 GALVALLA
-158 ATGWIKKIQPLF
+158 TTGWIKKLQPLF

-194 FADADHYGLSFVMA
+194 FADAEHYGLSFVMA
-208 VVLSIA
+208 LVLSIA
-214 MAVAN
+214 MVVAN

-227 SAVVLLALIVGTA
+227 SAVVLIALVVGSA
-240 AYCAVAGLPSLEGAT
+240 AYFAFAGLPSLEGAT
-255 AKGVG
+255 AAGAG
-260 SLWIAPKFDVGVM
+260 RLFITPKFDVGVIV
-273 LAFLICYIALLINE
+273 AFLICYIALLINE
-287 LGSIQSV
+287 LGSVQSV
-294 SAFVEADDVP
+294 SAYVEADNVP

-312 LTGVMNI
+312 LTGVMNV

-355 GLVLCALFP
+355 GLVICALFP
-364 QFVAVLSAIPSPV
+364 QLVAVLSAIPSPV

-396 SGTAAAAKEF
+396 SGTMSAAKDF

-420 VVSFMPAEVSAALP
+420 VVAFLPAEVSAALP

-442 NGFVMGVIVVMVL
+442 NGFVMGVIVVLVM
-455 EHVIFRKK
+455 EHVIFRKRGGK

>member
-1 MLFRG
+1 
-6 LKSTRLSLDLVIFE
+6 
-20 EFRILAT
+20 
-27 TLQTFFCDLGREL
+27 
-40 ITIKTMDFKYSLND
+40 MDFKYSLND

-64 ALQWLLIAVPI
+64 ALQWLLIAVPV
-75 VLTSAFVARMQYDTL
+75 VLTSAFIARLQYDTL

-125 AVLLVGVMAAL
+125 AVLLVGVMAAM

-150 GTLVALLA
+150 GGVVALLA

-194 FADADHYGLSFVMA
+194 FADANHYVLSFAMA

-219 NRLRGMWK
+219 NCLRGMWK
-227 SAVVLLALIVGTA
+227 SVMVLLALIVGTA
-240 AYCAVAGLPSLEGAT
+240 VYCAVAGLPSLEGAT
-255 AKGVG
+255 AVSEG
-260 SLWIAPKFDVGVM
+260 SIFLAPKFDVGVIV
-273 LAFLICYIALLINE
+273 AFLICYVALLINE
-287 LGSIQSV
+287 LGSVQSV
-294 SAFVEADDVP
+294 AAYVEADDVP

-312 LTGVMNI
+312 MTGVMNV
-319 VAGAMG
+319 VAGLLG

-355 GLVLCALFP
+355 GLVICALFP
-364 QFVAVLSAIPSPV
+364 QLVAVLAAIPSPV

-385 MAAQVAAAFQM
+385 MAAQVAASFQM
-396 SGTAAAAKEF
+396 SGTATAAKDF
-406 NGALTIGLPIMLAL
+406 NGALTIGLPIMLSL
-420 VVSFMPAEVSAALP
+420 VISFMPAEVTAIIPSF
-434 AVLRPIVG
+434 LRPILG
-442 NGFVMGVIVVMVL
+442 NGFVMGVIVVLLL
-455 EHVIFRKK
+455 EHVIFRPRRNSNRPTTDKE

>member
-1 MLFRG
+1 
-6 LKSTRLSLDLVIFE
+6 
-20 EFRILAT
+20 
-27 TLQTFFCDLGREL
+27 
-40 ITIKTMDFKYSLND
+40 MDFKYSLND
-54 RPRAVAMVMY
+54 RPRVVPMIMY
-64 ALQWLLIAVPI
+64 AVQWLLIAVPV
-75 VLTSAFVARMQYDTL
+75 VLTSAFVARLQYDTL

-125 AVLLVGVMAAL
+125 AVLLVGVMASI
-136 DASPAVIYTSMAVG
+136 ASSPEVIYTSIAVG
-150 GTLVALLA
+150 GALVALLA
-158 ATGWIKKIQPLF
+158 TTGWIKKLQPLF

-194 FADADHYGLSFVMA
+194 FADAEHYGLSFVMA
-208 VVLSIA
+208 LVLSIA
-214 MAVAN
+214 MVVAN

-227 SAVVLLALIVGTA
+227 SAVVLIALVVGSA
-240 AYCAVAGLPSLEGAT
+240 AYFAFAGLPSLEGAT
-255 AKGVG
+255 AAGAG
-260 SLWIAPKFDVGVM
+260 RLFITPKFDVGVIV
-273 LAFLICYIALLINE
+273 AFLICYIALLINE
-287 LGSIQSV
+287 LGSVQSV
-294 SAFVEADDVP
+294 SAYVEADNVP

-312 LTGVMNI
+312 LTGVMNV
-319 VAGAMG
+319 VAGALG

-355 GLVLCALFP
+355 GLVICALFP
-364 QFVAVLSAIPSPV
+364 QLVAVLSAIPSPV

-396 SGTAAAAKEF
+396 SGTMSAAKDF

-420 VVSFMPAEVSAALP
+420 VVAFLPAEVSEALP

-442 NGFVMGVIVVMVL
+442 NGFVMGVIVVLVM
-455 EHVIFRKK
+455 EHVIFRKRRNANGGER

>member
-1 MLFRG
+1 
-6 LKSTRLSLDLVIFE
+6 
-20 EFRILAT
+20 
-27 TLQTFFCDLGREL
+27 
-40 ITIKTMDFKYSLND
+40 MDFKYSLND
-54 RPRAVAMVMY
+54 RPRAAAMVMY
-64 ALQWLLIAVPI
+64 AVQWLLIAVPV
-75 VLTSAFVARMQYDTL
+75 VLTSAFVARLQYDTL

-125 AVLLVGVMAAL
+125 AVLLVGVMASISS
-136 DASPAVIYTSMAVG
+136 SPEVIYTSIAVG
-150 GTLVALLA
+150 GALVALLA
-158 ATGWIKKIQPLF
+158 TTGWIKKLQPLF

-194 FADADHYGLSFVMA
+194 FADAEHYGLSFVMA
-208 VVLSIA
+208 LVLSIA
-214 MAVAN
+214 MVVAN

-227 SAVVLLALIVGTA
+227 SAVVLIALVVGSA
-240 AYCAVAGLPSLEGAT
+240 AYFAFAGLPSLEGAT
-255 AKGVG
+255 AAGAG
-260 SLWIAPKFDVGVM
+260 RLFITPKFDVGVIV
-273 LAFLICYIALLINE
+273 AFLICYIALLINE
-287 LGSIQSV
+287 LGSVQSV
-294 SAFVEADDVP
+294 SAYVEADNVP

-312 LTGVMNI
+312 LTGVMNV

-355 GLVLCALFP
+355 GLVICALFP
-364 QFVAVLSAIPSPV
+364 QLVAMLSAIPSPV

-396 SGTAAAAKEF
+396 SGTMSAAKDF

-420 VVSFMPAEVSAALP
+420 VVAFLPAEVSAALP

-442 NGFVMGVIVVMVL
+442 NGFVMGVIVVLVM
-455 EHVIFRKK
+455 EHVIFRKRGGK

>member
-1 MLFRG
+1 
-6 LKSTRLSLDLVIFE
+6 
-20 EFRILAT
+20 
-27 TLQTFFCDLGREL
+27 
-40 ITIKTMDFKYSLND
+40 MDFKYSLND
-54 RPRAVAMVMY
+54 RPRAAAMVMY
-64 ALQWLLIAVPI
+64 AVQWLLIAVPV
-75 VLTSAFVARMQYDTL
+75 VLTSAFVARLQYDTL

-125 AVLLVGVMAAL
+125 AVLLVGVMASI
-136 DASPAVIYTSMAVG
+136 ASSPEVIYTSIAVG
-150 GTLVALLA
+150 GALVALLA
-158 ATGWIKKIQPLF
+158 TTGWIKKLQPLF

-194 FADADHYGLSFVMA
+194 FADAEHYGLSFVMA
-208 VVLSIA
+208 LVLSIA
-214 MAVAN
+214 MVVAN

-227 SAVVLLALIVGTA
+227 SAVVLIALVVGSA
-240 AYCAVAGLPSLEGAT
+240 AYFAFAGLPSLEGAT
-255 AKGVG
+255 AAGAG
-260 SLWIAPKFDVGVM
+260 RLFITPKFDVGVIV
-273 LAFLICYIALLINE
+273 AFLICYIALLINE
-287 LGSIQSV
+287 LGSVQSV
-294 SAFVEADDVP
+294 SAYVEADNVP

-312 LTGVMNI
+312 LTGVMNV

-355 GLVLCALFP
+355 GLVICALFP
-364 QFVAVLSAIPSPV
+364 QLVAVLSAIPSPV

-385 MAAQVAAAFQM
+385 MAAQVAATFQM
-396 SGTAAAAKEF
+396 SGTMSAAKDF

-420 VVSFMPAEVSAALP
+420 VVAFLPAEVSAALP

-442 NGFVMGVIVVMVL
+442 NGFVMGVIVVLVM
-455 EHVIFRKK
+455 EHVIFRKRGGK

>member
-1 MLFRG
+1 
-6 LKSTRLSLDLVIFE
+6 
-20 EFRILAT
+20 
-27 TLQTFFCDLGREL
+27 
-40 ITIKTMDFKYSLND
+40 MDFKYSLND
-54 RPRAVAMVMY
+54 RPRAAAMVMY
-64 ALQWLLIAVPI
+64 AVQWLLIAVPV
-75 VLTSAFVARMQYDTL
+75 VLTSAFVARLQYDTL

-125 AVLLVGVMAAL
+125 AVLLVGVMASISS
-136 DASPAVIYTSMAVG
+136 SPDVIYTSIAVG
-150 GTLVALLA
+150 GALVALLA
-158 ATGWIKKIQPLF
+158 TTGWIKKLQPLF

-194 FADADHYGLSFVMA
+194 FADAEHYGLSFVMA
-208 VVLSIA
+208 LVLSIA
-214 MAVAN
+214 MVVAN

-227 SAVVLLALIVGTA
+227 SAVVLIALVVGSA
-240 AYCAVAGLPSLEGAT
+240 AYFAFAGLPSLEGAT
-255 AKGVG
+255 AAGAG
-260 SLWIAPKFDVGVM
+260 RLFITPKFDVGVIV
-273 LAFLICYIALLINE
+273 AFLICYIALLINE
-287 LGSIQSV
+287 LGSVQSV
-294 SAFVEADDVP
+294 SAYVEADNVP

-312 LTGVMNI
+312 LTGVMNV

-355 GLVLCALFP
+355 GLVICALFP
-364 QFVAVLSAIPSPV
+364 QLVAMLSAIPSPV

-385 MAAQVAAAFQM
+385 MAAQVAATFQM
-396 SGTAAAAKEF
+396 SGTMSAAKDF

-420 VVSFMPAEVSAALP
+420 VVAFLPAEVSEALP

-442 NGFVMGVIVVMVL
+442 NGFVMGVIVVLVM
-455 EHVIFRKK
+455 EHVIFRKRRNANGGER

>member
-1 MLFRG
+1 
-6 LKSTRLSLDLVIFE
+6 
-20 EFRILAT
+20 
-27 TLQTFFCDLGREL
+27 
-40 ITIKTMDFKYSLND
+40 MDFKYSLND
-54 RPRAVAMVMY
+54 RPRAAAMVMY
-64 ALQWLLIAVPI
+64 AVQWLLIAVPV
-75 VLTSAFVARMQYDTL
+75 VLTSAFIARLQYDTL

-125 AVLLVGVMAAL
+125 AVLLVGVMASISS
-136 DASPAVIYTSMAVG
+136 SPEVIYTSIAVG
-150 GTLVALLA
+150 GALVALLA
-158 ATGWIKKIQPLF
+158 TTGWIKKLQPLF

-194 FADADHYGLSFVMA
+194 FADAEHYGLSFVMA
-208 VVLSIA
+208 LVLSIA
-214 MAVAN
+214 MVVAN

-227 SAVVLLALIVGTA
+227 SAVVLIALVVGSA
-240 AYCAVAGLPSLEGAT
+240 AYFAFAGLPSLEGAT
-255 AKGVG
+255 AAGAG
-260 SLWIAPKFDVGVM
+260 RLFITPKFDVGVIV
-273 LAFLICYIALLINE
+273 AFLICYIALLINE
-287 LGSIQSV
+287 LGSVQSV
-294 SAFVEADDVP
+294 SAYVEADNVP

-312 LTGVMNI
+312 LTGVMNV

-355 GLVLCALFP
+355 GLVICALFP
-364 QFVAVLSAIPSPV
+364 QLVAVLSAIPSPV

-396 SGTAAAAKEF
+396 SGTMSAAKDF

-420 VVSFMPAEVSAALP
+420 VVAFLPAEVSAALP

-442 NGFVMGVIVVMVL
+442 NGFVMGVIVVLVM
-455 EHVIFRKK
+455 EHVIFRRRGGK

>member
-1 MLFRG
+1 
-6 LKSTRLSLDLVIFE
+6 
-20 EFRILAT
+20 
-27 TLQTFFCDLGREL
+27 
-40 ITIKTMDFKYSLND
+40 MDFKYSLND

-194 FADADHYGLSFVMA
+194 FADVNHYVLSFAMA

-219 NRLRGMWK
+219 NCLRGMWK
-227 SAVVLLALIVGTA
+227 SVMVLLALLVGTA
-240 AYCAVAGLPSLEGAT
+240 VYCAVAGLPSLEGAT
-255 AKGVG
+255 AVSEG
-260 SLWIAPKFDVGVM
+260 SIFLAPKFDVGVIV
-273 LAFLICYIALLINE
+273 AFLICYVALLINE
-287 LGSIQSV
+287 LGSVQSV
-294 SAFVEADDVP
+294 AAYVEADDVP

-312 LTGVMNI
+312 MTGVMNV
-319 VAGAMG
+319 VAGLLG

-348 PLVLTGV
+348 PLALTGV

-364 QFVAVLSAIPSPV
+364 QLVAVLAAIPSPV

-385 MAAQVAAAFQM
+385 MAAQVAASFQM
-396 SGTAAAAKEF
+396 SGAATAAKDF
-406 NGALTIGLPIMLAL
+406 NGALTIGLPIMLSL
-420 VVSFMPAEVSAALP
+420 VISFMPAEVTAIIP
-434 AVLRPIVG
+434 AFLRPILG
-442 NGFVMGVIVVMVL
+442 NGFVMGVIVVLLL
-455 EHVIFRKK
+455 EHVIFRPRRNSNHPTTDKE